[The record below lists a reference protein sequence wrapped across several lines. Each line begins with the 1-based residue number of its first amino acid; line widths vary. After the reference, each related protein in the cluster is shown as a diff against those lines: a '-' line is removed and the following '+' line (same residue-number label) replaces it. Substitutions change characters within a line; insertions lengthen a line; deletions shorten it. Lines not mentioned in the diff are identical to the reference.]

1 MDILLHNLETL
12 EEFRFTV
19 LNLINEIFDEIF
31 VTMPSDA
38 AKSVLQKSLEKNN
51 TQQVICVL
59 K

>member
-19 LNLINEIFDEIF
+19 LNLINEIF